1 VRPPAAWMKLL
12 LASAAQFVESVYE
25 SLVVLVARALLLA
38 AQMVVS
44 KPQLLKRFAH
54 SGNSRDQPF
63 S

>member
-1 VRPPAAWMKLL
+1 MKLL

-38 AQMVVS
+38 AQMVVP